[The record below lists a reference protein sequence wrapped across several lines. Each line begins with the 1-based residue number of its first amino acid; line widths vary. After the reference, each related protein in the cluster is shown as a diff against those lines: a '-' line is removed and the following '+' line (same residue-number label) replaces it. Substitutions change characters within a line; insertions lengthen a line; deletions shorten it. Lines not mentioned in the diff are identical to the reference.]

1 MAFKTPPQK
10 KVKEDRGKNQ
20 LNRHKK
26 MMLTYNTHAFTEDH
40 SVHYYRGLL
49 KLNYEDLMGFGDLF
63 RV

>member
-1 MAFKTPPQK
+1 MQRGGAAPAPHPPATSK
-10 KVKEDRGKNQ
+10 KDK
-20 LNRHKK
+20 KK
-26 MMLTYNTHAFTEDH
+26 MVTYNTHAFTEDH

>member
-1 MAFKTPPQK
+1 M
-10 KVKEDRGKNQ
+10 G
-20 LNRHKK
+20 KK
-26 MMLTYNTHAFTEDH
+26 MMVTYNTHAFTEDH

>member
-1 MAFKTPPQK
+1 MLDAKRA
-10 KVKEDRGKNQ
+10 KE
-20 LNRHKK
+20 L
-26 MMLTYNTHAFTEDH
+26 MTYNTHAFTEDH